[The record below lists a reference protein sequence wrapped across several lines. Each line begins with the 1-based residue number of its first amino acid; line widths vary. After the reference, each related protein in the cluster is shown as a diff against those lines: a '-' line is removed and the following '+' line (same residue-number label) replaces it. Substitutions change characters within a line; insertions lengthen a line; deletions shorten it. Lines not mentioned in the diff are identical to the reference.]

1 MERRFAPFHK
11 LLKKDTPMADDLRD
25 LFKYWQPEGDAPGE
39 ERDERKHNPNANPY
53 EDTSER
59 ENRTPRSL
67 NEKEVKVMGIWGAH
81 NPNRPDAPPKDTFVL
96 LRDNRGRKAP
106 IFIGPFETMAIQTA
120 LEGLVAERPLT
131 HDLFKIVIERLGGK
145 VERITIDDL
154 WQGTFYAK
162 ITVGMKDN
170 SYIDID
176 CRPSDAIAIAL
187 RCRAPIYMAEDVIE
201 TAGREDGE

>member
-1 MERRFAPFHK
+1 
-11 LLKKDTPMADDLRD
+11 MADELRD

-39 ERDERKHNPNANPY
+39 EGSERKPNPNANPY

-59 ENRTPRSL
+59 ENRTPRAL
-67 NEKEVKVMGIWGAH
+67 QEKEVKVMGIWGSQ

-106 IFIGPFETMAIQTA
+106 IFIGPFETMAIQMA
-120 LEGLVAERPLT
+120 LEGVSSERPLT
-131 HDLFKIVIERLGGK
+131 HDLLKLTIERLGGK

-162 ITVGMKDN
+162 IGIALKN
-170 SYIDID
+170 EASIEID
-176 CRPSDAIAIAL
+176 CRPSDAIAIAI

-201 TAGREDGE
+201 TAGREDDD